1 MTTRRIHLGHA
12 FFLGALVALGVT
24 GNAGCAGPNATNGP
38 PVAPLPVDSDP
49 IALLPRGAVGVAWL
63 DARTFYASGAVG
75 AQVAML
81 TEKLVPVGQDA
92 GLSAARDVDRVL
104 VGLYATGGF
113 DATAI
118 LTGRFDVA
126 RVQAAGEARLTTRG
140 GSFTA
145 LPYGGHV
152 VYAAAGTA
160 FVVLSDHTLIA
171 GSEPGVRRILDRL
184 AFLHDAHPQR
194 EIPGWMI
201 EALESPGAALVVALD
216 SSGLPPGMFQS
227 LPVPMTW
234 TSGLTTTRIIAN
246 FHDPGMN
253 VAGTMTYADP
263 PHAVAG
269 ADSLRQLASIV
280 SAAAALGVAPRIQNL
295 TIVPNGTNVES
306 KFVVDE
312 QAMKSSIATLIQW
325 LGGGRPHA

>member
-1 MTTRRIHLGHA
+1 
-12 FFLGALVALGVT
+12 
-24 GNAGCAGPNATNGP
+24 
-38 PVAPLPVDSDP
+38 
-49 IALLPRGAVGVAWL
+49 
-63 DARTFYASGAVG
+63 
-75 AQVAML
+75 
-81 TEKLVPVGQDA
+81 
-92 GLSAARDVDRVL
+92 
-104 VGLYATGGF
+104 
-113 DATAI
+113 
-118 LTGRFDVA
+118 
-126 RVQAAGEARLTTRG
+126 
-140 GSFTA
+140 
-145 LPYGGHV
+145 
-152 VYAAAGTA
+152 
-160 FVVLSDHTLIA
+160 
-171 GSEPGVRRILDRL
+171 
-184 AFLHDAHPQR
+184 
-194 EIPGWMI
+194 
-201 EALESPGAALVVALD
+201 
-216 SSGLPPGMFQS
+216 MFQS